1 MFIRKARKGQSILE
15 YALLIGIIA
24 VGLLIMQNF
33 IKRGFQGG
41 LKDRADQMGEQ
52 FSASGTQ
59 IHRSR
64 SMETDQL
71 ITEESGTAAGTAIGD
86 FVDSGDREGFT
97 GKALDMGAYSLSK
110 RSGGKSTT
118 AQKQTTESATQE
130 KYKWSDYSDLEAD
143 QSDFNMEHG
152 DKF

>member
-41 LKDRADQMGEQ
+41 LKQRADQMGDQ

-64 SMETDQL
+64 TMESDQK

-86 FVDSGDREGFT
+86 FVDSADREGFT

-130 KYKWSDYSDLEAD
+130 KYKWGDYSDLEAD
-143 QSDFNMEHG
+143 QSDFDMEHG

>member
-1 MFIRKARKGQSILE
+1 MFMRKTRKGQSILE

-41 LKDRADQMGEQ
+41 LKQRADQMGDQ

-59 IHRSR
+59 IHRSQE
-64 SMETDQL
+64 MLTDQV
-71 ITEESGTAAGTAIGD
+71 ITQESGTKSGTALGD
-86 FVDSGDREGFT
+86 FVDAKDKEHFT

-110 RSGGKSTT
+110 RTGGQATSKE
-118 AQKQTTESATQE
+118 KQTTESATQE
-130 KYKWSDYSDLEAD
+130 KYKWGDYSDLEAD
-143 QSDFNMEHG
+143 QSDFQMEHG